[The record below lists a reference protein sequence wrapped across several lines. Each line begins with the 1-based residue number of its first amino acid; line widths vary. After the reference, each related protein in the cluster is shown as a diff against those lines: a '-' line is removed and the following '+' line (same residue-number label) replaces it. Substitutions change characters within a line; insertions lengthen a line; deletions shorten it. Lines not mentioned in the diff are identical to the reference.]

1 MSFNLYQENILDHYE
16 NPCKRGT
23 IAHPSLEFRDLNPLC
38 GDEVCVQARVDE
50 RGRLVEVCFD
60 GKGCVIS
67 LAAASMLMEEIEGK
81 TLEEVKQLDRQ
92 AMLGLLG
99 IPLTAMR
106 VKCAMLA
113 LRTLE
118 KAIRLY
124 EGEKNDAC
132 ATDAPPSGH

>member
-16 NPCKRGT
+16 NPYKRGT
-23 IAHPSLEFRDLNPLC
+23 MVHPSLEFRDLNPLC
-38 GDEVCVQARVDE
+38 GDEVCIQARLDE
-50 RGRLVEVCFD
+50 HDCLAEVCFD

-81 TLEEVKQLDRQ
+81 PLEAVKQLDRQ
-92 AMLGLLG
+92 AMLDLLG

-124 EGEKNDAC
+124 EGRG
-132 ATDAPPSGH
+132 TDAGTTDA

>member
-16 NPCKRGT
+16 NPYHRG
-23 IAHPSLEFRDLNPLC
+23 IMEHPTLEFRDLNPLC
-38 GDEVCVQARVDE
+38 GDEVCIQARLDE
-50 RGRLVEVCFD
+50 HGRLAEVCFE

-67 LAAASMLMEEIEGK
+67 LAAASMLLEELEGK
-81 TLEEVKQLDRQ
+81 SLPEVKQFDRQ
-92 AMLGLLG
+92 AMLDLLG

-124 EGEKNDAC
+124 ESRLS
-132 ATDAPPSGH
+132 PL

>member
-16 NPCKRGT
+16 NPYKRGT
-23 IAHPSLEFRDLNPLC
+23 MVHPSLEFRDLNPLC
-38 GDEVCVQARVDE
+38 GDEVCIQARLDE
-50 RGRLVEVCFD
+50 RDCLAEVCFD

-81 TLEEVKQLDRQ
+81 PLEAVKQLDRQ
-92 AMLGLLG
+92 AMLDLLG

-106 VKCAMLA
+106 VKCAMLP

-124 EGEKNDAC
+124 EGRGTDAC
-132 ATDAPPSGH
+132 ATDA

>member
-16 NPCKRGT
+16 NPYKRGT
-23 IAHPSLEFRDLNPLC
+23 MEHPTLEFRDLNPLC
-38 GDEVCVQARVDE
+38 GDEVCVQARLDE
-50 RGRLVEVCFD
+50 HGCLTQVCFD

-67 LAAASMLMEEIEGK
+67 LAAASILMEEIEGK
-81 TLEEVKQLDRQ
+81 TLQEVKQLNRQ
-92 AMLGLLG
+92 AMLDLLG

-118 KAIRLY
+118 KAIQFY
-124 EGEKNDAC
+124 EGRGDEAC
-132 ATDAPPSGH
+132 AIKS

>member
-16 NPCKRGT
+16 HPCNRGT
-23 IAHPSLEFRDLNPLC
+23 MEHPTLEYRDLNPLC
-38 GDEVCVQARVDE
+38 GDEVRVQ
-50 RGRLVEVCFD
+50 GRLDAQERLAEVCFD

-67 LAAASMLMEEIEGK
+67 LAAASMLMEAVEGK
-81 TLEEVKQLDRQ
+81 PLAEIKKMDRQ
-92 AMLGLLG
+92 TMLDLLG

-118 KAIRLY
+118 KAIHLY
-124 EGEKNDAC
+124 EDGKGETAVSDA
-132 ATDAPPSGH
+132 

>member
-16 NPCKRGT
+16 NPYHRGT
-23 IAHPSLEFRDLNPLC
+23 MEHPTLEYRDLNPLC
-38 GDEVCVQARVDE
+38 GDEVCIQARLDE
-50 RGRLVEVCFD
+50 TGRLAEARFE

-67 LAAASMLMEEIEGK
+67 LAAASMLIEEIEGK
-81 TLEEVKQLDRQ
+81 PLAEVKKLDRQ
-92 AMLGLLG
+92 AMLDLLG

-118 KAIRLY
+118 KAIQLY
-124 EGEKNDAC
+124 ESKL
-132 ATDAPPSGH
+132 

>member
-16 NPCKRGT
+16 NPYHRGT
-23 IAHPSLEFRDLNPLC
+23 MEHPTLEFRDLNPLC
-38 GDEVCVQARVDE
+38 GDEVCIQARLDE
-50 RGRLVEVCFD
+50 HGRLAEVCFD

-67 LAAASMLMEEIEGK
+67 LAAASMLIEEIEGK
-81 TLEEVKQLDRQ
+81 PLAAVKQLDRQ
-92 AMLGLLG
+92 AMLDLLG

-124 EGEKNDAC
+124 ESKL
-132 ATDAPPSGH
+132 PPL

>member
-16 NPCKRGT
+16 NPHQRGT
-23 IAHPSLEFRDLNPLC
+23 MQDPTLAFRDLNPLC
-38 GDEVCVQARVDE
+38 GDEVCVQARLDE
-50 RGRLVEVCFD
+50 HGRLAEVCFD

-81 TLEEVKQLDRQ
+81 TLDDVKKMDRQ
-92 AMLGLLG
+92 SMLDLLG
-99 IPLTAMR
+99 IPLTTMR

-118 KAIRLY
+118 KAIHLY
-124 EGEKNDAC
+124 EGQKSQTSV
-132 ATDAPPSGH
+132 TD

>member
-16 NPCKRGT
+16 NPHNRRSME
-23 IAHPSLEFRDLNPLC
+23 HPTLEFRDLNPLC
-38 GDEVCVQARVDE
+38 GDEVCVQARLDAQ
-50 RGRLVEVCFD
+50 GHFTEVCFD

-67 LAAASMLMEEIEGK
+67 LAAASMLMEEVEGK
-81 TLEEVKQLDRQ
+81 TLADVKKIDRQ
-92 AMLGLLG
+92 AMLDLLG

-124 EGEKNDAC
+124 EE
-132 ATDAPPSGH
+132 GH